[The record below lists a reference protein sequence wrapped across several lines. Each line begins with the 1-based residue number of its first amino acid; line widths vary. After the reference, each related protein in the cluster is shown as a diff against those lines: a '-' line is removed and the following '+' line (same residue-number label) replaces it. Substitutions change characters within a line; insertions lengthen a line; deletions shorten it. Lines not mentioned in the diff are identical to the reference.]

1 MFLKKS
7 FLLCTLSVL
16 TLILSC
22 KKSNQPD
29 QLPEV
34 STEGKNTFG
43 CVIDGKVFVPKV
55 RFNIALSLSAYYAGV
70 PIPELSIT
78 APRNESE
85 RSWITLYFQ
94 SQGILLSEGV
104 TYRLGSPGTTGV
116 VYAKY
121 VHTADLER
129 MSYDSSSELNG
140 QLHILKLTS
149 KIISGTFT
157 YDAISPEGKKVE
169 VRNGRF
175 DLSLN

>member
-1 MFLKKS
+1 MLLKKS
-7 FLLCTLSVL
+7 IMLCTLSVL

-22 KKSNQPD
+22 KKSNRPD

-43 CVIDGKVFVPKV
+43 CLIDGKVFVPKV
-55 RFNIALSLSAYYAGV
+55 RFNSPLSLSAYYAGV
-70 PIPELSIT
+70 PVPQLSIT
-78 APRNESE
+78 APRDESE
-85 RSWITLYFQ
+85 RSRITLYLQ
-94 SQGILLSEGV
+94 SQGILLSEGA

-121 VHTADLER
+121 VHTVDLER
-129 MSYDSSSELNG
+129 ISYGSSPDLNG
-140 QLHILKLTS
+140 ELHILKLTS
-149 KIISGTFT
+149 KIISGTFS
-157 YDAISPEGKKVE
+157 YDAVSSEGKKVE